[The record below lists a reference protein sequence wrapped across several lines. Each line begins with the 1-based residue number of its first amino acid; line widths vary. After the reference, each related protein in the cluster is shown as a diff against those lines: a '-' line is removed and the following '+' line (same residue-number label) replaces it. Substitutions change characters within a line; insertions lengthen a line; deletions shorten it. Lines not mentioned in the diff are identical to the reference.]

1 MSPVQYNVT
10 LVSPD
15 GYRFAYL
22 LTDTCR
28 LAAYGLR
35 SLGHRCDLT
44 VNTIETGKLNVIVG
58 AHLMK
63 PAETQAMIAAGARYV
78 VVQSEWLAP
87 GATRGRI
94 VSSFHGD
101 RFEAECR
108 LLFERADA
116 VWEAYE
122 WNAGLLGA
130 WNIPPER
137 IKSYRTIG
145 YHEKMRDVEH
155 RPWAE
160 KDIDVLFF
168 GSITPR
174 RQQVLAALARRFRT
188 LAILD
193 APAEFRN
200 DLIARAKLNLNLN
213 ADERYPHLSLG
224 RVGYLLN
231 NRCAIVSESA
241 TTHPEIQA
249 LLECAPYERLVE
261 ECAAQLA
268 KGERLDDIA
277 SSSYERFKA
286 MPMTEV
292 LRQAL

>member
-1 MSPVQYNVT
+1 VSPVQFNVT
-10 LVSPD
+10 LISPTE
-15 GYRFAYL
+15 YRFAYL
-22 LTDTCR
+22 LTDACR
-28 LAAYGLR
+28 QAAYGLR
-35 SLGHRCDLT
+35 SLGYRCDLT
-44 VNTIETGKLNVIVG
+44 VNTIETTQVNVIVG

-63 PAETQAMIAAGARYV
+63 PAETKTIVDAGVRYV

-87 GATRGRI
+87 GATPGRI
-94 VSSFHGD
+94 TSSFHGD
-101 RFEAECR
+101 RFESECR
-108 LLFERADA
+108 LLFERAEA

-122 WNAGLLGA
+122 WNAGLLRA
-130 WNIPPER
+130 WNILPQR
-137 IKSYRTIG
+137 IKRYGTIG
-145 YHEKMRDVEH
+145 YHERMRDVVH

-160 KDIDVLFF
+160 KDIDVLFY
-168 GSITPR
+168 GSTTPR
-174 RQQVLAALARRFRT
+174 RQRVLQALSRRYRT
-188 LAILD
+188 IAILD

-213 ADERYPHLSLG
+213 ADDRYTHLSLS

-249 LLECAPYERLVE
+249 LMECAPYEQLVE

-268 KGERLDDIA
+268 KGERLDDVA

-286 MPMTEV
+286 IPMSEV
-292 LRQAL
+292 IRRAL